1 MPMNWRDVAPLA
13 AYINRVGAQQ
23 LNFRK
28 FIIREDRGNYYV
40 EKTIITLAPD
50 GEITCGD
57 AEYAPTGEEAAAI
70 KAAFLNGNFDFPTWV
85 KAPPAKLPE
94 LRTLIGT
101 SDPLYE
107 FYERGTDTVIMV
119 QQRGRKADGSKQYN
133 PWSYWSDGIWRRMEP
148 DCKLPIWKPR
158 FSTNK
163 RRIMMHEGA
172 KPAAAVH
179 ALCSDPAR
187 RAELGEHPW
196 FEELVEYEHWGVIGG
211 ALAPKR
217 TDFTAIRTEKPL
229 ELIYVCDND
238 FPGKDVLQAISKLVN
253 YPLKGVMFDDSFPK
267 SWDMADPL
275 PRAMFSGGGRWIG
288 NQLRS
293 YMKPATWATAQRK
306 EERKTITSIR
316 KDFAE
321 EWSHC
326 VNPDVY
332 VHHEWSDRIYGPDQF
347 NDVVAPYSDILDT
360 ATLLKKTDAC
370 KQAVLQYEPGLP
382 PGVYISNGDRFIN
395 THKPPGIK
403 SEAGDASRWIDFMKH
418 LVPVMKDR
426 QHLLRWCAT
435 LIAKPTVKMHYGV
448 LLISET
454 QGVGKGTL
462 GERIL
467 APLIGVANV
476 SQPSEHDIVDNA
488 FNYWSAHKR
497 LAVVHEIYAGHSAKA
512 YNRLKSL
519 VTDKTI
525 TVSKKYMAEYQIENW
540 LHIFACSNSKR
551 ALKLDDQDRRWLV
564 PAIGDD
570 KRNAIYWQEFNHWL
584 TQEGGL
590 CIIKGWAE
598 KFVQEHGTV
607 MPGQSAPKTVAK
619 DEVVREGWSPGQI
632 WVADFL
638 EQMKTRNSD
647 KKVFMTD
654 ADLIEGIK
662 QMVHGGRQSE
672 YLERPYTVQKV
683 AKQCGWYVGR
693 NRVYAREWNRRGGRA
708 YLIATTPELANAANP
723 AQVASATDLKFV
735 DVVQEARNMDL

>member
-1 MPMNWRDVAPLA
+1 
-13 AYINRVGAQQ
+13 
-23 LNFRK
+23 
-28 FIIREDRGNYYV
+28 
-40 EKTIITLAPD
+40 
-50 GEITCGD
+50 
-57 AEYAPTGEEAAAI
+57 
-70 KAAFLNGNFDFPTWV
+70 
-85 KAPPAKLPE
+85 
-94 LRTLIGT
+94 
-101 SDPLYE
+101 
-107 FYERGTDTVIMV
+107 
-119 QQRGRKADGSKQYN
+119 
-133 PWSYWSDGIWRRMEP
+133 
-148 DCKLPIWKPR
+148 
-158 FSTNK
+158 
-163 RRIMMHEGA
+163 
-172 KPAAAVH
+172 
-179 ALCSDPAR
+179 
-187 RAELGEHPW
+187 
-196 FEELVEYEHWGVIGG
+196 
-211 ALAPKR
+211 
-217 TDFTAIRTEKPL
+217 
-229 ELIYVCDND
+229 
-238 FPGKDVLQAISKLVN
+238 
-253 YPLKGVMFDDSFPK
+253 
-267 SWDMADPL
+267 
-275 PRAMFSGGGRWIG
+275 
-288 NQLRS
+288 
-293 YMKPATWATAQRK
+293 
-306 EERKTITSIR
+306 
-316 KDFAE
+316 
-321 EWSHC
+321 
-326 VNPDVY
+326 
-332 VHHEWSDRIYGPDQF
+332 
-347 NDVVAPYSDILDT
+347 
-360 ATLLKKTDAC
+360 
-370 KQAVLQYEPGLP
+370 
-382 PGVYISNGDRFIN
+382 
-395 THKPPGIK
+395 
-403 SEAGDASRWIDFMKH
+403 
-418 LVPVMKDR
+418 MKDR

-662 QMVHGGRQSE
+662 QMVHGGRQS
-672 YLERPYTVQKV
+672 
-683 AKQCGWYVGR
+683 
-693 NRVYAREWNRRGGRA
+693 
-708 YLIATTPELANAANP
+708 
-723 AQVASATDLKFV
+723 
-735 DVVQEARNMDL
+735 